1 MEIMYWTFP
10 DRSGKWSVGIEKDT
24 LMQHGATPLDTQV
37 LRVEWVER
45 PHPGPMY
52 PRIKGTA
59 VCGTRW
65 VDGPAVQQ
73 GMEPPKAHQVPP
85 PPLPGKAPSVP
96 GALKFDSDKP
106 KVDLLF
112 DGMPEALLAVAGVL
126 TYGFNKYGG
135 AHGWKSLDDAKS
147 RYTAAMLR
155 HQLAIAT
162 GEVIDPESGHPHAA
176 HVACNALFLL
186 HFQQEKK

>member
-1 MEIMYWTFP
+1 MDIMYWTFP
-10 DRSGKWSVGIEKDT
+10 DRSGKWSVGVAKGT
-24 LMQHGATPLDTQV
+24 MVQRGATAFDTQE
-37 LRVEWVER
+37 LCVEWVTPLR
-45 PHPGPMY
+45 SGPMY
-52 PRIKGTA
+52 PRILGTD

-65 VDGPAVQQ
+65 EDGPAVQQ
-73 GMEPPKAHQVPP
+73 GMEPPKAPQVPP
-85 PPLPGKAPSVP
+85 TLPGKAPGVP

-135 AHGWKSLDDAKS
+135 AHGWKSLDDAKA

-162 GEVIDPESGHPHAA
+162 GEEIDQESGHPHAA

>member
-10 DRSGKWSVGIEKDT
+10 DRSGRWSVGTEKDT
-24 LMQHGATPLDTQV
+24 LVQYGATTLDTQV
-37 LRVEWVER
+37 LRVQWH
-45 PHPGPMY
+45 HPPTGASY
-52 PRIKGTA
+52 PVVKATGVA
-59 VCGTRW
+59 GTRW
-65 VDGPAVQQ
+65 VDGPAVQC
-73 GMEPPKAHQVPP
+73 GLEPPKAPQVPP
-85 PPLPGKAPSVP
+85 PLSGKAPSVP

>member
-24 LMQHGATPLDTQV
+24 LVQYGATTRDTQ
-37 LRVEWVER
+37 LLYVEWVA
-45 PHPGPMY
+45 PQHSGPMY
-52 PRIKGTA
+52 PRILGTDE
-59 VCGTRW
+59 CGTRW

-73 GMEPPKAHQVPP
+73 GLEPPKAP

-96 GALKFDSDKP
+96 GALKFDSAKP

-162 GEVIDPESGHPHAA
+162 GEEIDPESGHPHAA

-186 HFQQEKK
+186 HFQQDKK